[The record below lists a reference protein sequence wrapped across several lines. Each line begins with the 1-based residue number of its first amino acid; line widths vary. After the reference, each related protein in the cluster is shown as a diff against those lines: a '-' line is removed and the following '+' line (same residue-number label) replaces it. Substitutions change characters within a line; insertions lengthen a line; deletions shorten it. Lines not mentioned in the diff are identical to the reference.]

1 MAEAVPSSKP
11 WPIPEPAMYG
21 PKFNM
26 SAITPSTN
34 LFFDDDYNNIGD
46 VQTVANENGL
56 NIVSTWCLPTRMT
69 LYNDS
74 GEMPPFNCAQ
84 QKDEYTTLKKNDTT
98 FTEDFKQY
106 LQPVQPAAIGT
117 GITPMI
123 IRQIIE
129 NEQQKKC
136 TRLYFFDFDMLLS
149 QFNGMNFPEKPEDAT
164 DEWFEQ
170 YAKYLFSDYIVAETE
185 SGRLNLLKRMFATIG
200 PERIYIITANGYA
213 NKQYIAK
220 SGRVMNPSPY
230 LSIFVR
236 LLQVLLPSFIQD
248 HLVCTASMKK
258 SQSISRLTPS
268 SRGGARTKSRTKSR
282 TKLRTKSRTK
292 SRTKLRTKS
301 RRGGGCCKHLF
312 QSV

>member
-11 WPIPEPAMYG
+11 WPIPERAMYG
-21 PKFNM
+21 PKFDM
-26 SAITPSTN
+26 SAINPSTN
-34 LFFDDDYNNIGD
+34 LFFDDDYDNIFD
-46 VQTVANENGL
+46 VQTIANQNNL
-56 NIVSTWCLPTRMT
+56 DIISTWCLPTRMI
-69 LYNDS
+69 LHNAS
-74 GEMPPFNCAQ
+74 GEMPPLNCAR
-84 QKDEYTTLKKNDTT
+84 QKDEYTALKKNDTT

-149 QFNGMNFPEKPEDAT
+149 QFNGMDFPGKPEDAT
-164 DEWFEQ
+164 DEWLQQ
-170 YAKYLFSDYIVAETE
+170 YAKYLFSDYIVVEPE
-185 SGRLNLLKRMFATIG
+185 SGRLNLLKSMFATIG

-213 NKQYIAK
+213 SK
-220 SGRVMNPSPY
+220 SYQLATGRLVDWY
-230 LSIFVR
+230 FYIFVR
-236 LLQVLLPSFIQD
+236 LLQVLLPSFKSD

-268 SRGGARTKSRTKSR
+268 SRGGARA
-282 TKLRTKSRTK
+282 KSRTK